1 MYFFQE
7 NDLPRSNNA
16 IFWFVSNT
24 FIITSR
30 FLLKGFMYSLDSQ
43 VNKRK
48 QIIVYGPGSGVQI
61 VESLKKSMDYTS
73 CIIDDDQQKHGTI
86 INFIQIFSFSKIR

>member
-7 NDLPRSNNA
+7 NDLPRSIMP

-30 FLLKGFMYSLDSQ
+30 FLLKGMMYSWDTR
-43 VNKRK
+43 VNERK
-48 QIIVYGPGSGVQI
+48 QTIVYGAGSAGVQL
-61 VESLKKSMDYTS
+61 VESLKKS
-73 CIIDDDQQKHGTI
+73 IDMLPSHLLMMK
-86 INFIQIFSFSKIR
+86 SKNRVLLLILFRYFHLKS